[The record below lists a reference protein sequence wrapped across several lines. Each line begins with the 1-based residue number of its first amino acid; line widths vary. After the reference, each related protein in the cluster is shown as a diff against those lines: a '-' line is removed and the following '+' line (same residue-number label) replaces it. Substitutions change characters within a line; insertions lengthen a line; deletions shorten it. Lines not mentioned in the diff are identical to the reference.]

1 MVEHPMESYLETL
14 LTNKRKIM
22 ILVIIIVMITI
33 VIVVITI
40 AIVVITIA
48 IVVII
53 IAIHIVLILIITPL
67 LTHIPCT
74 LVDHQFHHPLYHWDP

>member
-33 VIVVITI
+33 V
-40 AIVVITIA
+40 IVVITIA